1 MNIVEEIYQHA
12 KQLPTDKALEILNFI
27 TAIETQ
33 NQAPILK
40 SLTTQEFQEN
50 ALLEFLQTLPV
61 AQNRSDAEINQEF
74 QSIRNEWR
82 L

>member
-1 MNIVEEIYQHA
+1 MNVAEEIYQHA
-12 KQLPTDKALEILNFI
+12 KQLPTDKALEVLNFI

-33 NQAPILK
+33 NRAPILK
-40 SLTTQEFQEN
+40 SPTTQEFQEN

-61 AQNRSDAEINQEF
+61 AQNRSAAEINQEF